1 MTLRSAI
8 TVGALIILDQLS
20 KFLITL
26 KLRLNETLPIFNGI
40 LHITRTHNTGAAFGI
55 FKGMLPAF
63 VLLSIITV
71 FLILLYGRRFRRGY
85 LHLRMGLVL
94 ILAGTI
100 GNLIDRIR
108 FGYVIDFI
116 DVRFWSV
123 FNIADTA
130 ITIGGILL
138 AYHILLN
145 RGQTPI

>member
-1 MTLRSAI
+1 MTLRYAI
-8 TVGALIILDQLS
+8 VVGALIVLDQLS
-20 KFLITL
+20 KFLVTL
-26 KLRLNETLPIFNGI
+26 KLQLNETLPIFKDMI
-40 LHITRTHNTGAAFGI
+40 HITRIHNAGAAFGI

-63 VLLSIITV
+63 IFLSIITI

-85 LHLRMGLVL
+85 PHLRIGLVL

-100 GNLIDRIR
+100 GNLIDRVR

-130 ITIGGILL
+130 ITFGGILL
-138 AYHILLN
+138 AYHILAAS
-145 RGQTPI
+145 RRH